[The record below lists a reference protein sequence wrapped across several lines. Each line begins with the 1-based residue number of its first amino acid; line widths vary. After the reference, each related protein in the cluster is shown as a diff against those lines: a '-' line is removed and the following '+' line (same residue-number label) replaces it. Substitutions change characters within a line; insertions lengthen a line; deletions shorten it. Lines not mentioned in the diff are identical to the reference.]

1 MRLLFKVGSAL
12 ISKDNHLDHLWLES
26 KVAELSD
33 LHRKGHEVVLV
44 SSGAVAAGMEVQGAT
59 VRPRE
64 VLRLQMLSGEG
75 QIMLMKTY
83 KDLFASHD
91 IRVAQVLLTHH
102 SFAVKHEERTVRQI
116 MNSYLTEGVVPVINE
131 NDLVNKE
138 EFDYE
143 RMFTDNDIL
152 AALVGVALAVDVAVL
167 LTDVDGLYRENP
179 KVNREAQLI
188 ERVELIDERV
198 RNMGSQDTNALGLG
212 GMRSKVRAAE
222 MMTAHGIDVMVANGR
237 LNLRDVLE
245 GKARRTLFCRR
256 GSEPR
261 DGVRV

>member
-1 MRLLFKVGSAL
+1 MRLLFKIGSAL
-12 ISKDNHLDHLWLES
+12 ISRENRLDYPWLGQ
-26 KVAELSD
+26 KVAEMAE
-33 LHRKGHEVVLV
+33 LHAKGHEIVLV
-44 SSGAVAAGMEVQGAT
+44 SSGAVAAGMEVQAADT
-59 VRPRE
+59 RPRE

-83 KDLFASHD
+83 KDLFAEHR

-116 MNSYLTEGVVPVINE
+116 MNAYLAEGVVPVINE

-152 AALVGVALAVDVAVL
+152 AALVAVALAVDVAVL

-179 KVNREAQLI
+179 KVNREAELI
-188 ERVELIDERV
+188 ERVELIDETV
-198 RNMGSQDTNALGLG
+198 RTMGSQETNALGLG

-237 LNLRDVLE
+237 LALRDILE
-245 GKARRTLFCRR
+245 GGARRTLFCRR